1 MNEER
6 RGSSKLCSRTRIGRW
21 LCVLILLLTQPAAPY
36 SVQTHEQLI
45 DLTWSRSIA
54 PLLQSRYPKITK
66 QQLQEAHA
74 YAYGGAAIQD
84 LGYYPFGKAF
94 FSDLTHYVRSGD
106 FILSLIRDSHNPD
119 ELAFAV
125 GAMSHYVADS
135 IGHPQAVNPSVGLE
149 FPNLAERYGPIVTY
163 EEDERAH
170 VRTEFAFD
178 VNELV
183 KNRFAPPRYLK
194 YVGLEVPE
202 PLLRRAF
209 LETYGLDMKHSLGYK
224 RPVIRGYR
232 FSVRSFL
239 PQIAAA
245 EAVLH
250 KNSMPLDTAGK
261 PFDQLRAELAHA
273 DFENGWSQ
281 YPRGPSLRSR
291 LLAAFIFA
299 VPKVG
304 PLSDLAIRG
313 PNQDTEERYVES
325 LNNAISSIRSILK
338 HFSSVQT
345 SLPNLDLD
353 TGIRTQPG
361 AYRLTDQTY
370 ASLIHRLAAHPEQKL
385 PAGLMQ
391 DIALYYSDP
400 AATTTH
406 KDPKRWAQLLHD
418 LKIVHSMQEGRP
430 PAFPTDFQD
439 NNSL

>member
-1 MNEER
+1 MNEEKTGTGG
-6 RGSSKLCSRTRIGRW
+6 RGKCLRIGRW
-21 LCVLILLLTQPAAPY
+21 FCVLLLLLPQPAAPY

-54 PLLQSRYPKITK
+54 PLLQSRYPRITK
-66 QQLQEAHA
+66 EQLQEAHA

-125 GAMSHYVADS
+125 GALSHYVADS
-135 IGHPQAVNPSVGLE
+135 IGHPQGVNPSVGIE
-149 FPNLAERYGPIVTY
+149 FPHLAERYGPIVTY
-163 EEDERAH
+163 EQGKHAH

-178 VNELV
+178 VNEIA
-183 KNRFAPPRYLK
+183 KNRFASPRYLK
-194 YVGLEVPE
+194 HVGLSVPE

-224 RPVIRGYR
+224 RPVVRGYR
-232 FSVRSFL
+232 FAVRNFF

-245 EAVLH
+245 EVVLH
-250 KNSMPLDTAGK
+250 KNSMPNDTPGK

-281 YPRGPSLRSR
+281 YPRGPRLRSR
-291 LLAAFIFA
+291 LLAALIF
-299 VPKVG
+299 VLPKVG

-313 PNQDTEERYVES
+313 PNQGTEELYVES
-325 LNNAISSIRSILK
+325 LNNAISSLRRILN
-338 HFSSVQT
+338 HFSSVQS

-353 TGIRTQPG
+353 TGSRTQPG
-361 AYRLTDQTY
+361 AYRLTDETY
-370 ASLIHRLAAHPEQKL
+370 ASLIHRLAAHPDQKL
-385 PAGLMQ
+385 PAGLKQ

-400 AATTTH
+400 AATNTR
-406 KDPKRWAQLLHD
+406 KDPKHWAQLLRD
-418 LKIVHSMQEGRP
+418 LKIVNSMQEGQP